1 MQHAL
6 AGHMIRQR
14 LAAERLAILA
24 LRALATLGIRR
35 RPCRTFAVLRHPL
48 FKLPKDELQLL
59 DLAVELLGG
68 AAEPRPSQHRKL
80 RLEMLD
86 LKRLG
91 IELGI
96 ADRNHAITFDQKG
109 FLLGEQRFLLG
120 QGPLERSYIVGGIG
134 SSACHRNNANQSA
147 YRTLMNPC

>member
-6 AGHMIRQR
+6 AGRMIRQR
-14 LAAERLAILA
+14 LAAEWLAILA
-24 LRALATLGIRR
+24 LRALATLGIRL
-35 RPCRTFAVLRHPL
+35 RPCRTFAVLRPPL
-48 FKLPKDELQLL
+48 FKLPKDGFQLL

-80 RLEMLD
+80 RLEMFD

-96 ADRNHAITFDQKG
+96 ADRNHAITSIRRASFSASNASFSAKA
-109 FLLGEQRFLLG
+109 RFS
-120 QGPLERSYIVGGIG
+120 E
-134 SSACHRNNANQSA
+134 A
-147 YRTLMNPC
+147 TLWEGLDRARAIATTLTNPPTAR

>member
-6 AGHMIRQR
+6 ARQMIRQR
-14 LAAERLAILA
+14 LAAKRLAIPA
-24 LRALATLGIRR
+24 LRALATLGILH
-35 RPCRTFAVLRHPL
+35 PCRTFAVLRHPL
-48 FKLPKDELQLL
+48 FKLPKDEFQLL
-59 DLAVELLGG
+59 DLAVELLGR

-80 RLEMLD
+80 RLEMFD
-86 LKRLG
+86 LKCLG

-134 SSACHRNNANQSA
+134 SSAYHRNYANQSA
-147 YRTLMNPC
+147 NRTLMNPC